1 MRQIRKNVF
10 ETNSSSTHT
19 LAICTEDEY
28 KDWQD
33 GKLLFNKWNETFI
46 KNTIV
51 ITKQDRKEA
60 EEYYTRCKGKYY
72 KDWSELT
79 DKEREEYTYNHV
91 AQQRRQEKIPPFDD
105 YEGSGLTYQEFLQD
119 CSNDGLETD
128 VSHYTSPSGD
138 KLVITCAYGYN

>member
-1 MRQIRKNVF
+1 MKQIRKNVF

-33 GKLLFNKWNETFI
+33 GKLLFNKWNETFV
-46 KNTIV
+46 KNSIN

-60 EEYYTRCKGKYY
+60 EERYTLYKGKYY

-79 DKEREEYTYNHV
+79 EAEREEYTYNYI
-91 AQQRRQEKIPPFDD
+91 AQQRRQEKSFSFKED
-105 YEGSGLTYQEFLQD
+105 GLTYQEFMQD
-119 CSNDGLETD
+119 CSNGGLETET
-128 VSHYTSPSGD
+128 SRYTSPSGD

>member
-1 MRQIRKNVF
+1 MKQIRKNVF

-33 GKLLFNKWNETFI
+33 GKLLFNKWNETFV
-46 KNTIV
+46 KNSIN

-60 EEYYTRCKGKYY
+60 EERYTLYKGKYY

-79 DKEREEYTYNHV
+79 EAEREEYTYNYI
-91 AQQRRQEKIPPFDD
+91 AQQRRQEKSFSFEED
-105 YEGSGLTYQEFLQD
+105 GLTYQEFMQD
-119 CSNDGLETD
+119 CSNGGLETET
-128 VSHYTSPSGD
+128 SRYTSPSGD
-138 KLVITCAYGYN
+138 KLVITCAYSYN

>member
-1 MRQIRKNVF
+1 MKQIRKNVF

-28 KDWQD
+28 KEWQD
-33 GKLLFNKWNETFI
+33 GKLLFNKWNETFV
-46 KNTIV
+46 KNSIN

-60 EEYYTRCKGKYY
+60 EERYTIYKGKYY

-79 DKEREEYTYNHV
+79 EAEREEYTYNYI
-91 AQQRRQEKIPPFDD
+91 AQQRRQEKSFSFEED
-105 YEGSGLTYQEFLQD
+105 GLTYQEFMQN
-119 CSNDGLETD
+119 CNNDGLETET
-128 VSHYTSPSGD
+128 SHYTSPSGD

>member
-1 MRQIRKNVF
+1 MKQIRKNVF

-28 KDWQD
+28 KDWKD
-33 GKLLFNKWNETFI
+33 GKLLFNKWHETFV
-46 KNTIV
+46 KNSIR

-60 EEYYTRCKGKYY
+60 EEYYTRGKGKYY

-79 DKEREEYTYNHV
+79 DAEREEYTYNYI
-91 AQQRRQEKIPPFDD
+91 AQQRKQEKNSLFD
-105 YEGSGLTYQEFLQD
+105 YEGSGLTYQEFMQD
-119 CSNDGLETD
+119 CNTEGLETET
-128 VSHYTSPSGD
+128 SRYTSPSGD

>member
-1 MRQIRKNVF
+1 MKQIRKNVF

-33 GKLLFNKWNETFI
+33 GKLLFNKWNETFV
-46 KNTIV
+46 KNSIN

-60 EEYYTRCKGKYY
+60 EERYTIYKGKYY

-79 DKEREEYTYNHV
+79 EAEREEYTYNYI
-91 AQQRRQEKIPPFDD
+91 AQQRRQEKSFSFEEDV
-105 YEGSGLTYQEFLQD
+105 LTYQEFMQN
-119 CSNDGLETD
+119 CNNDGLETET
-128 VSHYTSPSGD
+128 SHYTSPSGD

>member
-1 MRQIRKNVF
+1 MKQIRKNVF

-28 KDWQD
+28 KDWKD
-33 GKLLFNKWNETFI
+33 GKLLFNKWHETFV

-60 EEYYTRCKGKYY
+60 EKAYNIGKGKYY

-79 DKEREEYTYNHV
+79 DAEKEEYTYNRI
-91 AQQRRQEKIPPFDD
+91 AQLRRQEMNSLFD
-105 YEGSGLTYQEFLQD
+105 YEGSGLTYQEFMQD

>member
-1 MRQIRKNVF
+1 MKQIRKNVF

-28 KDWQD
+28 KEWQD
-33 GKLLFNKWNETFI
+33 GKLLFNKWNETFV
-46 KNTIV
+46 KNSIN

-60 EEYYTRCKGKYY
+60 EERYTLYKGKYY

-79 DKEREEYTYNHV
+79 EAEREEYTYNYI
-91 AQQRRQEKIPPFDD
+91 AQQRRQEKSFSFEED
-105 YEGSGLTYQEFLQD
+105 GLTYQEFMQN
-119 CSNDGLETD
+119 CNNDGLETET
-128 VSHYTSPSGD
+128 SHYTSPSGD

>member
-1 MRQIRKNVF
+1 MKQIRKNVF

-33 GKLLFNKWNETFI
+33 GKLLFNKWNETFV
-46 KNTIV
+46 KNSIN

-60 EEYYTRCKGKYY
+60 EERYTLYKGKYY

-79 DKEREEYTYNHV
+79 EAEREEYTYNYI
-91 AQQRRQEKIPPFDD
+91 AQQRRQEKSLSFEED
-105 YEGSGLTYQEFLQD
+105 GLTYQEFMQN
-119 CSNDGLETD
+119 CNNDGLETET
-128 VSHYTSPSGD
+128 SHYTSPSGD

>member
-1 MRQIRKNVF
+1 MKQIRKNVF

-46 KNTIV
+46 KNSIR

-72 KDWSELT
+72 KDWFELT
-79 DKEREEYTYNHV
+79 DAEKEEYTYTRIS
-91 AQQRRQEKIPPFDD
+91 QQRRQEKDSLFD
-105 YEGSGLTYQEFLQD
+105 YEGVGLTYQEFMQD
-119 CSNDGLETD
+119 CNSDGLETKT
-128 VSHYTSPSGD
+128 SHYTSPSGD

>member
-1 MRQIRKNVF
+1 MKQIRKNVF

-28 KDWQD
+28 KEWQD
-33 GKLLFNKWNETFI
+33 GKLLFNKWNETFV
-46 KNTIV
+46 KNSIN

-60 EEYYTRCKGKYY
+60 EERYTTYKGKYY

-79 DKEREEYTYNHV
+79 EAEREEYTYNYI
-91 AQQRRQEKIPPFDD
+91 AQQRRQEKSLSFEED
-105 YEGSGLTYQEFLQD
+105 GLTYQEFMQN
-119 CSNDGLETD
+119 CNNDGLETET
-128 VSHYTSPSGD
+128 SHYTSPSGD

>member
-1 MRQIRKNVF
+1 MKQIRKNVF

-33 GKLLFNKWNETFI
+33 GKLLFNKWNETFV
-46 KNTIV
+46 KNSIN

-60 EEYYTRCKGKYY
+60 EERYTIYKGKYY

-79 DKEREEYTYNHV
+79 EAEREEYTYNYI
-91 AQQRRQEKIPPFDD
+91 AQQRRQEKSLSFEED
-105 YEGSGLTYQEFLQD
+105 GLTYQEFMQN
-119 CSNDGLETD
+119 CNNDGLETET
-128 VSHYTSPSGD
+128 SRYTSPSGD

>member
-1 MRQIRKNVF
+1 MKQIRKNVF

-28 KDWQD
+28 KDWKY
-33 GKLLFNKWNETFI
+33 GKLLFNKWNETFV
-46 KNTIV
+46 KNSIN

-60 EEYYTRCKGKYY
+60 EERYTIYKGKYY

-79 DKEREEYTYNHV
+79 EAEREEYTYNYI
-91 AQQRRQEKIPPFDD
+91 AQQRRQEKSFSFEED
-105 YEGSGLTYQEFLQD
+105 GLTYQEFMQN
-119 CSNDGLETD
+119 CNNDGLETET
-128 VSHYTSPSGD
+128 SHYTSPSGD

>member
-28 KDWQD
+28 KDWQN
-33 GKLLFNKWNETFI
+33 GKLLFNKWRETFI
-46 KNTIV
+46 KNTIK
-51 ITKQDRKEA
+51 ITKQDREEA
-60 EEYYTRCKGKYY
+60 ERCYNQYKGKYY

-79 DKEREEYTYNHV
+79 DAEREEYTYNHI
-91 AQQRRQEKIPPFDD
+91 AQHRRQEKTLSFEED
-105 YEGSGLTYQEFLQD
+105 GLTYQEFMQN
-119 CSNDGLETD
+119 CNNDGLETET
-128 VSHYTSPSGD
+128 SHYTSPSGD

>member
-1 MRQIRKNVF
+1 MKQIRCNVF

-33 GKLLFNKWNETFI
+33 GKLLFNKWNETFV
-46 KNTIV
+46 KNSIN

-60 EEYYTRCKGKYY
+60 EERYTTYKGKYY

-79 DKEREEYTYNHV
+79 DSEREEYTYNYI
-91 AQQRRQEKIPPFDD
+91 AQQRRQEKSFSFEED
-105 YEGSGLTYQEFLQD
+105 GLTYQEFMQN
-119 CSNDGLETD
+119 CNNDGLETET
-128 VSHYTSPSGD
+128 SHYTSPSGD

>member
-1 MRQIRKNVF
+1 MKQIRKNVF

-28 KDWQD
+28 KDWKD
-33 GKLLFNKWNETFI
+33 GKLLFNKWRETFVKNSI
-46 KNTIV
+46 K

-60 EEYYTRCKGKYY
+60 ERCYTQYKGKYY

-79 DKEREEYTYNHV
+79 DAEREEYTYNHI
-91 AQQRRQEKIPPFDD
+91 AQQRRQEKSLSFEED
-105 YEGSGLTYQEFLQD
+105 GLTYQEFMQN
-119 CSNDGLETD
+119 CNNDGLETET
-128 VSHYTSPSGD
+128 SHYTSPSGD

>member
-1 MRQIRKNVF
+1 MKQIRKNVF

-28 KDWQD
+28 KDWKD
-33 GKLLFNKWNETFI
+33 GKLLFNKWKETFI
-46 KNTIV
+46 KNTIK
-51 ITKQDRKEA
+51 ITKQDREEA
-60 EEYYTRCKGKYY
+60 EEYYNRSKGKYY

-79 DKEREEYTYNHV
+79 DAEKEEYTYNRV
-91 AQQRRQEKIPPFDD
+91 AQQRRQEKNSLFD
-105 YEGSGLTYQEFLQD
+105 YEGSGLTYQEFMQD
-119 CSNDGLETD
+119 CNNDGLQTD

>member
-1 MRQIRKNVF
+1 MKQIRCNVF

-33 GKLLFNKWNETFI
+33 GKLLFNKWNETFV
-46 KNTIV
+46 KNSIN

-60 EEYYTRCKGKYY
+60 EERYTTYKGKYY

-79 DKEREEYTYNHV
+79 EAEREEYTYNYI
-91 AQQRRQEKIPPFDD
+91 AQQRRQEKSFSFEED
-105 YEGSGLTYQEFLQD
+105 GLTYQEFMQN
-119 CSNDGLETD
+119 CNNDGLETET
-128 VSHYTSPSGD
+128 SHYTSPSGD